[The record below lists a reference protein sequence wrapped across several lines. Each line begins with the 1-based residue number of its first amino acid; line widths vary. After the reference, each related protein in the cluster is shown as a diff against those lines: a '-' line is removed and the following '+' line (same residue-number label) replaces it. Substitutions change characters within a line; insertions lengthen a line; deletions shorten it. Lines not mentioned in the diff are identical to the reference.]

1 MIQHYKTHLR
11 HITFHNFKHAPNLSV
26 CQLGRDFFETLKDT
40 KYTLTSY
47 TITLHTLPSLVLLCG
62 FVLEAVRPKEEA
74 GLSPLD

>member
-11 HITFHNFKHAPNLSV
+11 HLTFHNFKHAPNLNV

-47 TITLHTLPSLVLLCG
+47 SI
-62 FVLEAVRPKEEA
+62 
-74 GLSPLD
+74 